1 MKGLHGWMRVLE
13 DNETAVLSTLLN
25 ELDRVTASEDT
36 SGEQLAK
43 IILKDASLTSSI
55 IRVANTVIFNPNNAV
70 ISTVSRAVIN
80 IGFVHIRS
88 LCLSIKVLEAVLKER
103 SSPML
108 LSSLAKS
115 LHAASQA
122 KALCS
127 KMKPSQQEEVFV
139 ATLLSHL
146 AELLVLGANDVE
158 VKLLSDDLEAHSTSQ
173 EKDRAAEKYLGVS
186 LTRLAKTLVK
196 QWRMQGLILDVVTH
210 SNLEDEN
217 EPTAIKAVRL
227 GNEISRVSLLGW
239 DSPEFKELTNEIAEF
254 RNVSVED
261 VKKSILNVADTTSE
275 TIMSFG
281 KKILG
286 EYVPTSKKPAKK
298 LPSKGE
304 DSSSILHSDPQY
316 QEQALKQLS
325 DMMGSDF
332 NINSVFKVILSGL
345 HKGVGLERLVL
356 AIFDKNHSKFIT
368 KYVAGQGTE
377 NWKEKFV
384 VRYEKNQSG
393 FLYQLF
399 QREQIVWVGGEQ
411 FREISSYLN
420 AEFLAITGQKSFF
433 ISPLQVDNKMIGF
446 IYSDMGYTS
455 QELTIT
461 KFEGFHQ
468 FIQQVNLALNLL
480 ARRK

>member
-25 ELDRVTASEDT
+25 ELDRVTASDDT

-55 IRVANTVIFNPNNAV
+55 IRVANTVTFNPNNAV

-80 IGFVHIRS
+80 IGFIHIRS

-108 LSSLAKS
+108 LSSLATS

-139 ATLLSHL
+139 ACLISHL
-146 AELLVLGANDVE
+146 AELLVLGVNDAE
-158 VKLLSDDLEAHSTSQ
+158 VKLLCDDLEAHSTSQ

-210 SNLEDEN
+210 SNPEDE
-217 EPTAIKAVRL
+217 PKTIKAVRL

-239 DSPEFKELTNEIAEF
+239 DSPEFKELANEIAEF
-254 RNVSVED
+254 QNISVED
-261 VKKSILNVADTTSE
+261 VKKSILRVADTTSE
-275 TIMSFG
+275 TIKSFG

-286 EYVPTSKKPAKK
+286 DYVPTSTKPAKS
-298 LPSKGE
+298 LASKDE
-304 DSSSILHSDPQY
+304 NTSELLHADPQY
-316 QEQALKQLS
+316 QLQALKQLS
-325 DMMGSDF
+325 DMMNSDF
-332 NINSVFKVILSGL
+332 NINSIFKVVLSGL
-345 HKGVGLERLVL
+345 NKGVGLERMSL
-356 AIFDKNHSKFIT
+356 AIFDKNHSKFIA
-368 KYVAGQGTE
+368 KYVAGHGTE
-377 NWKEKFV
+377 SWKEKFI
-384 VRYEKNQSG
+384 VRFEKNQSG

-411 FREISSYLN
+411 FREISSYLGP
-420 AEFLAITGQKSFF
+420 EFLGITGQKSFF
-433 ISPLQVDNKMIGF
+433 IAPLQVDNKMIGF
-446 IYSDMGYTS
+446 IYSDMSNIS

-468 FIQQVNLALNLL
+468 FIQQVNLALSML

>member
-13 DNETAVLSTLLN
+13 DNEMAVLSTLLN
-25 ELDRVTASEDT
+25 ELDRVTGSDDS

-43 IILKDASLTSSI
+43 IILKDAHLTSNI
-55 IRVANTVIFNPNNAV
+55 IRVANSVTFNPNNAAV
-70 ISTVSRAVIN
+70 STISRAVIN
-80 IGFVHIRS
+80 IGFTHIRS
-88 LCLSIKVLEAVLKER
+88 ICLSIKVLEAVLKER

-108 LSSLAKS
+108 LSSLARS

-139 ATLLSHL
+139 ASLLSHL
-146 AELLVLGANDVE
+146 AELLVLGVNDSE
-158 VKLLSDDLEAHSTSQ
+158 VKLLCDDLEAHSTSQ

-210 SNLEDEN
+210 SNPEDE
-217 EPTAIKAVRL
+217 PKAIKAVRL

-239 DSPEFKELTNEIAEF
+239 DSPEFKGLANEIAEF
-254 RNVSVED
+254 QNISVED
-261 VKKSILNVADTTSE
+261 VKKSILGVADTTSE

-286 EYVPTSKKPAKK
+286 DYVPTSKKPAKS
-298 LPSKGE
+298 LPSKDDNTSE
-304 DSSSILHSDPQY
+304 ILQSDPQY
-316 QEQALKQLS
+316 QLQALKKLS
-325 DMMGSDF
+325 DMMSSDF
-332 NINSVFKVILSGL
+332 NINSIFKVVLSGL
-345 HKGVGLERLVL
+345 NKGVGLERLAL
-356 AIFDKNHSKFIT
+356 AIFDKNHSKFIA

-377 NWKEKFV
+377 NWKEKFI
-384 VRYEKNQSG
+384 VRFEKNQSG

-411 FREISSYLN
+411 SREISNYLG
-420 AEFLAITGQKSFF
+420 AEFLGITGQKSFF
-433 ISPLQVDNKMIGF
+433 IAPLQVDNKMIGF
-446 IYSDMGYTS
+446 IYSDMGFTS
-455 QELTIT
+455 QELTIA

-468 FIQQVNLALNLL
+468 FMQQVNLALSILT
-480 ARRK
+480 RQK